1 MSKND
6 RESGRKGSLEGILHG
21 FTDLL
26 EKLGE
31 LAEKGEQLSKT
42 GEIHYKKDGEKG
54 LKGNYG
60 FSVKVGLG
68 EEGVTVEP
76 FGNIRKDEESGQ
88 PVVQEIIEP
97 VVDIFEEKDHTLI
110 VAEMPGI
117 GAEDVR
123 LDIKDDVLTIYAERK
138 NKKYQKEVLL
148 STSYPKEKMVVSCNN
163 GILEIKCIK

>member
-1 MSKND
+1 MSKSD
-6 RESGRKGSLEGILHG
+6 RESGRIGGLEGILHG

-26 EKLGE
+26 GKLGE
-31 LAEKGEQLSKT
+31 LAEKGEQLSET
-42 GEIHYKKDGEKG
+42 GEIHDKDGEKG
-54 LKGNYG
+54 LKGIYG
-60 FSVKVGLG
+60 FSIKVGLG
-68 EEGVTVEP
+68 DEGVKVEP
-76 FGNIRKDEESGQ
+76 FGNIRKDKKSGQ

-97 VVDIFEEKDHTLI
+97 VVDIFEEGDHALI

-138 NKKYQKEVLL
+138 SKKYQKEVLL

>member
-6 RESGRKGSLEGILHG
+6 RESGRKGSLEGILRG

-42 GEIHYKKDGEKG
+42 GEIHYKDGEKG
-54 LKGNYG
+54 LKGIYG
-60 FSVKVGLG
+60 LSVKVGLG
-68 EEGVTVEP
+68 DEGIKVEP
-76 FGNIRKDEESGQ
+76 FGNIRKDAESGQ

-97 VVDIFEEKDHTLI
+97 VVDIFEEGDHTLI

-117 GAEDVR
+117 GAEDVH
-123 LDIKDDVLTIYAERK
+123 LDIKDDVLTIYAESK

-148 STSYPKEKMVVSCNN
+148 STSYPREKMVVSCNN